1 MTPIISPWI
10 AYVIHVAS
18 VISFTVILVAIFS
31 GIGIIFTA
39 SCLAISDEDFEAG
52 NMKKAFK
59 VSTIVFA
66 ISVVVS
72 IIVPDRETMLAMLTL
87 SFVTPDN
94 ITLVQDNLIDF
105 IQKVVEAC
113 KGVNL

>member
-10 AYVIHVAS
+10 VYVIHVAN
-18 VISFTVILVAIFS
+18 VISFASTLIAIFS
-31 GIGIIFTA
+31 GLGVALTA
-39 SCLAISDEDFEAG
+39 VFLAIEDEDLAIG
-52 NMKKAFK
+52 NMRKAFK

-105 IQKVVEAC
+105 IQKVVKAC
-113 KGVNL
+113 KGVK

>member
-10 AYVIHVAS
+10 VYVIHVAS
-18 VISFTVILVAIFS
+18 VISFASTLIAILSGLGVAL
-31 GIGIIFTA
+31 TA
-39 SCLAISDEDFEAG
+39 VFLAIEDEDLVIG
-52 NMKKAFK
+52 NMRKAFK

-105 IQKVVEAC
+105 IQKVVKAC
-113 KGVNL
+113 KEVK